1 MTERNVEYFFTPSS
15 PWTYL
20 GHPRFAAIAS
30 TYGIAVQMRP
40 CDLGK
45 VFSVSGG
52 VPVKQRSR
60 QRQDY
65 RLVELKRWRDYLG
78 AALNLHPKFFPVPSD
93 RASLA
98 ILAVDLAHGTPASMS
113 YAYAVMRACWAE
125 EKNIDDDGTLAELAR
140 QVGIEPQSLA
150 AEKLRADAKLR
161 FEANTQAAIEQG
173 VFGAPWYVY
182 GGEPFWGQDRLDHLE
197 RAMARG

>member
-1 MTERNVEYFFTPSS
+1 MAKRSIEYFFTPSS

-20 GHPRFAAIAS
+20 GHPRFAAITS
-30 TYGIAVQMRP
+30 TYGLSVQMRP

-45 VFSVSGG
+45 VFAISGG
-52 VPVKQRSR
+52 LPLKQRSQ

-65 RLVELKRWRDYLG
+65 RLVELKRWRDHLQ

-93 RASLA
+93 RASMM
-98 ILAVDLAHGTPASMS
+98 IIAVDLAHGTPAAMS

-125 EKNIDDDGTLAELAR
+125 EKNIDDDATLAALAI
-140 QVGIEPQSLA
+140 QVGVDPASLGA
-150 AEKLRADAKLR
+150 DRLRADGKAR
-161 FEANTQAAIEQG
+161 FDANTQAAIDQG

-182 GGEPFWGQDRLDHLE
+182 NGEPFWGQDRLDHLE
-197 RAMARG
+197 RAIARG

>member
-1 MTERNVEYFFTPSS
+1 MTERKVEYFFTPSS

-30 TYGIAVQMRP
+30 TYGATVLMRP

-45 VFSVSGG
+45 VFAVSGG
-52 VPVKQRSR
+52 VPVKQRSQ

-65 RLVELKRWRDYLG
+65 RLVELKRWRDYLQ

-93 RASLA
+93 RASLSIIA
-98 ILAVDLAHGTPASMS
+98 ADVAHGTPAAMS
-113 YAYAVMRACWAE
+113 FAYAVMRACWAE
-125 EKNIDDDGTLAELAR
+125 EKNIDDDATLAALAR
-140 QVGIEPQSLA
+140 QVGIDPSSFGSD
-150 AEKLRADAKLR
+150 KLRAEAKAR
-161 FEANTQAAIEQG
+161 FDANTQAAIDRG

-182 GGEPFWGQDRLDHLE
+182 DGEPFWGQDRLDHLE
-197 RAMARG
+197 RAIARG